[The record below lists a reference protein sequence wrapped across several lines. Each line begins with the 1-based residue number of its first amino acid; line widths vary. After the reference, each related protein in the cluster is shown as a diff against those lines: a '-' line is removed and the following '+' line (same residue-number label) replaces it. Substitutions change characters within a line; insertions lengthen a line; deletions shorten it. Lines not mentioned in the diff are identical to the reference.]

1 MTMIKMLYVL
11 FFLLLQNTFLLAQNG
26 VKFGFRA
33 GYSMATQY
41 GILVPDIPYTVD
53 VHYRHGLAGGLL
65 IYYPITE
72 SFGMQ
77 QEFLY
82 VQKGSMEDIDLIDR
96 PIKTHTEYDLNY
108 FEIPIVMR
116 YSFAK
121 VKNCTIYGC
130 SGFTLSIFLNG
141 EYRLSGVVELEGVPI
156 SFSDTNEIKG
166 VDTFDYGFLYGAGVD
181 CMLFGKQ
188 CFFEYRFTIGWNTL
202 MMPTAEG
209 EEPAPLRNQDYLFT
223 IGLYL

>member
-1 MTMIKMLYVL
+1 MKRMLYFCLFSLILLNNVL
-11 FFLLLQNTFLLAQNG
+11 FAQKG

-41 GILVPDIPYTVD
+41 GILAPDIPYSVD
-53 VHYRHGLAGGLL
+53 VHYRHGLSGGLL
-65 IYYPITE
+65 IYYPITD

-82 VQKGSMEDIDLIDR
+82 IQKGSIEDIKLLDQPID
-96 PIKTHTEYDLNY
+96 THTEYDLNY

-116 YSFAK
+116 YAFLK
-121 VKNCTIYGC
+121 VKNCTIYGS
-130 SGFTLSIFLNG
+130 SGFALSILLNG
-141 EYRLSGVVELEGVPI
+141 EYRLSGTIDFDGVPVR
-156 SFSDTNEIKG
+156 FADKNKIKG
-166 VDTFDYGFLYGAGVD
+166 LDIFDYGFLYGAGVE
-181 CMLFGKQ
+181 CQLLGKP
-188 CFFEYRFTIGWNTL
+188 CFFEYRFTIGWNIL

-223 IGLYL
+223 IGFYL